1 MQIQERTLNLS
12 LSKIKQAVEIEEI
25 EPDTAGAN
33 EVPERKIKEHR
44 VPIDHESFYD
54 GRVYGETKSRAT
66 VHMEVSS
73 YPFVANFICKLK
85 F

>member
-1 MQIQERTLNLS
+1 MQIQEKALNLS

-25 EPDTAGAN
+25 EPEKSGEN
-33 EVPERKIKEHR
+33 EVPERTIKEHR

-66 VHMEVSS
+66 VHMEVINCL
-73 YPFVANFICKLK
+73 FRAK
-85 F
+85 